1 MHIAKLADEQ
11 TIPGAKYYQAIN
23 LPESVEARGRVL
35 VIYTGGT
42 IGSMPVDPDDPDSPQ
57 VVVKWDEYTTRTQ
70 EFCPDDPTFIG
81 CRVDAYAFDK
91 PLDSCNVGPEEW
103 KMMAFIIE
111 KHHDQYDGF
120 VILHGT
126 DSMIYSASA
135 LSFMLIN
142 LKKPV
147 ILTGAQM
154 AYLFNS
160 RNDGRQNMI
169 TAIMFA
175 NRKLSGVPLV
185 PEVCIYFNHKLL
197 RGNRARK
204 QDASGFDAYYTP
216 NFPPLGE
223 AGARLIV
230 DERLV
235 LKPNDQAFQV
245 VKRLEPNVLTFDVY
259 PGIQNTDLARNILN
273 TKGMKGIVLRAF
285 GSGNI
290 PTKPEFLKVFRDA
303 DDKEITV
310 QIVTQCLHGFVEL
323 GMYETSAEL
332 LELGMVTGF
341 DITPE
346 AALCKLMVL
355 LADEDLTFEER
366 KQKVQQSQAGEMSR
380 SLYVQSLKQTK
391 ALEVRDDSEP
401 VRLAPDGAIEGKWN
415 GAKVFNASL
424 RLYGGRI
431 TLQADSDYIGIEV
444 YLNAKSGDDL
454 KPTSPNFAG
463 YFRRRVTSVEADKEM
478 IVGLDVTKA
487 ARQLM
492 NGGDRVSAS
501 IRIIEGKGILSWK
514 SSELAVFINDR
525 TEES

>member
-1 MHIAKLADEQ
+1 MQHAILADDQ
-11 TIPGAKYYQAIN
+11 DIPGAHYYKAV
-23 LPESVEARGRVL
+23 LPADVNAKGAVL

-42 IGSMPVDPDDPDSPQ
+42 IGSLPVDLADPDSPQ
-57 VVVKWDEYTTRTQ
+57 VVVPWDEYVRRTPQ
-70 EFCPDDPTFIG
+70 FAPGQPAFIG

-91 PLDSCNVGPEEW
+91 PLDSCNVGPGEW
-103 KMMAFIIE
+103 VMMASIIE
-111 KHHDQYDGF
+111 KHHDEYDGF

-147 ILTGAQM
+147 ILTGAQI

-160 RNDGRQNMI
+160 RNDGAQNMV
-169 TAIMFA
+169 TAIGFA
-175 NRKLSGVPLV
+175 NPKLSGVPLV

-223 AGARLIV
+223 AGNRLFV

-245 VKRLEPNVLTFDVY
+245 VRRLQPNVLTFDVY
-259 PGIQNTDLARNILN
+259 PGIQNTELARNILN
-273 TKGMKGIVLRAF
+273 TKGIAGIVLRAF

-303 DDKEITV
+303 HAKEIVV
-310 QIVTQCLHGFVEL
+310 QNVTQCLHGFVEL

-332 LELGMVTGF
+332 LEVGMVTGF

-355 LADEDLTFEER
+355 LADEDLSFEER
-366 KQKVQQSQAGEMSR
+366 AQKAQRSVAGEMSR
-380 SLYVQSLKQTK
+380 SLYVQALKQQK
-391 ALEVRDDSEP
+391 ALEVRDDSDP
-401 VRLAPDGAIEGKWN
+401 VRLAPDRPIEGNWR
-415 GAKVFNASL
+415 GDKVFNASL

-431 TLQADSDYIGIEV
+431 TLLEDSPHIGIEV
-444 YLNAKSGDDL
+444 YLNTKSGDDL
-454 KPTSPNFAG
+454 KRNSPNFAG

-478 IVGLDVTKA
+478 IVGLDITNA
-487 ARQLM
+487 ARQLL
-492 NGGDRVSAS
+492 NGGDRVSATV
-501 IRIIEGKGILSWK
+501 RIVEGKGILSWK
-514 SSELAVFINDR
+514 DSELAVFINER
-525 TEES
+525 I

>member
-1 MHIAKLADEQ
+1 MDHSELADMQ
-11 TIPGAKYYQAIN
+11 TIAGAKYYTAIN
-23 LPESVEARGRVL
+23 LPDEAEARGKVL

-42 IGSMPVDPDDPDSPQ
+42 IGSEPVDRDDPDSPQ
-57 VVVKWDEYTTRTQ
+57 VVVSWDRYVAKTR
-70 EFCPDDPTFIG
+70 EFDPASPTFIG

-91 PLDSCNVGPEEW
+91 PLDSCNVGPGEW
-103 KMMAFIIE
+103 QLMASIIE
-111 KHHDQYDGF
+111 KHHEEYDGF

-160 RNDGRQNMI
+160 RNDGLQNMI
-169 TAIMFA
+169 TAIMYA
-175 NRKLSGVPLV
+175 NPKLSGVPNV
-185 PEVCIYFNHKLL
+185 PEVCIYFNQNLL

-216 NFPPLGE
+216 NFPPLGS
-223 AGARLIV
+223 AGGRLFV
-230 DERLV
+230 DERLI
-235 LKPNDQAFQV
+235 LKANNQAFRV
-245 VKRLEPNVLTFDVY
+245 VKQLEPKVLTFDIY

-273 TKGMKGIVLRAF
+273 TKGISGIVLRAF
-285 GSGNI
+285 GTGNI

-303 DDKEITV
+303 NDKEIVV
-310 QIVTQCLHGFVEL
+310 QNVTQCLHGFVEL

-332 LELGMVTGF
+332 LEVGMVTGF

-355 LADEDLTFEER
+355 LADEDLGFEER
-366 KQKVQQSQAGEMSR
+366 KQKAQQSQAGEMSR
-380 SLYVQSLKQTK
+380 SLYVQSLKQGK
-391 ALEVRDDSEP
+391 ALEARDDSEP
-401 VRLAPDGAIEGKWN
+401 VRLAPDGAIEGNWGGEKI
-415 GAKVFNASL
+415 FNASL

-431 TLQADSDYIGIEV
+431 TLLEESPYIGIEV
-444 YLNAKSGDDL
+444 YLNAKSGDEL
-454 KPTSPNFAG
+454 NRTSPNFAG

-487 ARQLM
+487 ARQLL
-492 NGGDRVSAS
+492 NSGDRISAT
-501 IRIIEGKGILSWK
+501 IRIVEGKGILAWK
-514 SSELAVFINDR
+514 SSELAVFINER
-525 TEES
+525 I